1 MRNLLG
7 NWEEPADANG
17 SSCLSNMNRQNCD
30 IELPLK
36 DDLPACICLLTM
48 EYGGYHIGLTLSTHL
63 IARGSQRD
71 KMNFPE
77 EKQIIL
83 LFI

>member
-1 MRNLLG
+1 MYLLAYYG
-7 NWEEPADANG
+7 VWW
-17 SSCLSNMNRQNCD
+17 LSHWPNTFN
-30 IELPLK
+30 
-36 DDLPACICLLTM
+36 
-48 EYGGYHIGLTLSTHL
+48 TLIT
-63 IARGSQRD
+63 RGSQRD